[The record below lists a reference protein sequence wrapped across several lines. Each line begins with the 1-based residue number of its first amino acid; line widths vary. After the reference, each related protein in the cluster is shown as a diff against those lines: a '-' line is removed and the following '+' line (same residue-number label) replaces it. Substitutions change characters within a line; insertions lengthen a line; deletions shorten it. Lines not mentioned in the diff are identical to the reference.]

1 MFPKR
6 WGNIPIPNLASAF
19 QYRNY
24 RIWFFGQ
31 SVSLIGT
38 WMQVV
43 AQQWVIYAITGSKFL
58 LGLTTFA
65 NSLPTFFL
73 MLPAG
78 VLADRYPRRS
88 IMLCTQTVMMML
100 AFLLAGLLAAGR
112 LQVWHL
118 LALAVLLGAAN
129 AMDAPARQALTVE
142 LIEDRRDLLN
152 AIALNSTMFNL
163 ARVIGPAIA
172 GFVLAAWG
180 SVWCFGLNGISFVA
194 VIIGLL
200 LMRFQPV
207 QTSTRQPPIRQIV
220 EGMQY
225 TVRHPVILPLMLIT
239 ATSAAFSFSYS
250 ILLPAY
256 VVEVLH
262 QRGSALG
269 VLTAAVGIGA
279 VTGSLVMAS
288 LSRTGARRNSLI
300 LGSFIFPLSL
310 LFFAISRSYL
320 VSFCLLLVTGF
331 GLVAQNT
338 SINTLIQ
345 SLISDDRRGRVMSI
359 YLFAYFGAIPLG
371 ALQAGAIAQW
381 LGAAAGVGISAAVS
395 LGLTG
400 AIFLAA
406 PPLRQI

>member
-1 MFPKR
+1 
-6 WGNIPIPNLASAF
+6 
-19 QYRNY
+19 
-24 RIWFFGQ
+24 
-31 SVSLIGT
+31 
-38 WMQVV
+38 MQVV

-88 IMLCTQTVMMML
+88 IMLCTQTVMMVL

-142 LIEDRRDLLN
+142 LIDDRRDLLN

-180 SVWCFGLNGISFVA
+180 SVWCFGLNGVSFFA

-207 QTSTRQPPIRQIV
+207 PASTGQPPVRQIA
-220 EGMQY
+220 EGMRY
-225 TVRHPVILPLMLIT
+225 TIRHPVILPLMGLT
-239 ATSAAFSFSYS
+239 ATGAAFSFAYS

-256 VVEVLH
+256 TVEVLH
-262 QRGSALG
+262 QREAALG
-269 VLTAAVGIGA
+269 VLTAAVGFGA

-288 LSRTGARRNSLI
+288 LSHTSSRRNSLV
-300 LGSFIFPLSL
+300 LGSVLFPLSL
-310 LFFAISRSYL
+310 LFFAFSRSYL
-320 VSFCLLLVTGF
+320 VSFCLFNGDGIWF
-331 GLVAQNT
+331 GGPEH
-338 SINTLIQ
+338 IHKHPDP
-345 SLISDDRRGRVMSI
+345 ISD
-359 YLFAYFGAIPLG
+359 
-371 ALQAGAIAQW
+371 
-381 LGAAAGVGISAAVS
+381 
-395 LGLTG
+395 
-400 AIFLAA
+400 
-406 PPLRQI
+406 LR